1 MQSVSI
7 FDVLRRATGC
17 QKHLL
22 SNFLAIIS
30 SQQACEKWRNP
41 TESRKTSIFFVAR
54 IRDIW
59 GIGIPCIPCI
69 INAWHVDG
77 VENPSPPKL

>member
-7 FDVLRRATGC
+7 FDVLRQATGC

-41 TESRKTSIFFVAR
+41 TENRKTSIFFVAR